1 MNCTNAKCVTGYAP
15 KNTDVDVSN
24 YVAKLHIDPWVPQRR
39 CYVLPLQ
46 KACAERKDN
55 LISAIFFKL
64 KPLSAIQC
72 VKHHYSVIVFNM
84 YPYAPTVSHI

>member
-1 MNCTNAKCVTGYAP
+1 MHQKTPMLMFQIITSKQVKMTMF
-15 KNTDVDVSN
+15 
-24 YVAKLHIDPWVPQRR
+24 AKLHIDPLVPQRR
-39 CYVLPLQ
+39 CYVLPSQ